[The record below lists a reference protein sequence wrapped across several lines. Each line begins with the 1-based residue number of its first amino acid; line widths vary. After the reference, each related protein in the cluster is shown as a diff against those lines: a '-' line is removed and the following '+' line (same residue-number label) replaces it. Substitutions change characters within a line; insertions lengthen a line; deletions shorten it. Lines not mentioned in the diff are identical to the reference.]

1 MMDNGYTLIVGGAGY
16 IGSHVNKLLHRKGYE
31 TIIFDNLINGHREF
45 VKWGEFI
52 LGDLSD
58 KEQIR
63 LCFKK
68 YPIRAVM
75 HFGAF
80 AHVGESVVEPARYY
94 HNNVVNTLHLLDA
107 MLECN
112 VKYFIFSST
121 CATYGNPT
129 EIPITEGHP
138 QNPINPYGKSK
149 LMLEEMLK
157 DYGRAYGLN
166 YIILRYFNAAGADPD
181 SELGEWQENESRL
194 IPVALDVAMGRRDA
208 LEIFGTDYDTPDGT
222 CIRDYIHVTDIA
234 EAHILSL
241 EYLLNDG
248 KSEIFNLGNGSGFSV
263 REVIQKAQ
271 EITGAVIKV
280 VESQRR
286 DGDSPIMIG
295 SSEKAKNM
303 LKWKPRYND
312 LDTIIGTAWKW
323 RRKRIGN

>member
-1 MMDNGYTLIVGGAGY
+1 MADNGYTLIVGGAGY

-52 LGDLSD
+52 LGDLAD

-63 LCFKK
+63 LCFEK
-68 YPIRAVM
+68 YPIKAVM
-75 HFGAF
+75 HFSAF
-80 AHVGESVVEPARYY
+80 AHVGESVAEPARYY
-94 HNNVVNTLHLLDA
+94 HNNVVNTLHLLDV

-129 EIPITEGHP
+129 EIPITEGHS

-157 DYGRAYGLN
+157 DYGRAYDLN

-181 SELGEWQENESRL
+181 SELGEWQEHESRL

-263 REVIQKAQ
+263 KEVIQRPRKSQ
-271 EITGAVIKV
+271 E
-280 VESQRR
+280 Q
-286 DGDSPIMIG
+286 
-295 SSEKAKNM
+295 
-303 LKWKPRYND
+303 
-312 LDTIIGTAWKW
+312 
-323 RRKRIGN
+323 